1 MVVTP
6 TAMLLVEDVD
16 SLPADTLRDEI
27 ALQRR
32 QIRKLHE
39 AGARIALSGHNW
51 RVTAR
56 REATYFH
63 THSFFDNATLLRLWA
78 TTTPRAIFPDR
89 QTGRLVPD
97 YEASFLVLGG
107 NPLEDFGATSDIR
120 RRVKQGHRLDRPES

>member
-16 SLPADTLRDEI
+16 ALPADTLRDEI

-32 QIRKLHE
+32 ELQKLHE
-39 AGARIALSGHNW
+39 AGAQIALSGHNW

-56 REATYFH
+56 READYFH
-63 THSFFDNATLLRLWA
+63 AHDFFDNQTLLRLWT

-89 QTGRLVPD
+89 KIGRLAPG
-97 YEASFLVLGG
+97 YEASFLVLGA
-107 NPLEDFGATSDIR
+107 NPMDTFEATADIR
-120 RRVKQGHRLDRPES
+120 RRVKQGRPLNVPAP